1 MHKNQQGASYIG
13 ILIAIIGFAFL
24 AKIVIAVWAPYWD
37 DRVIDTQISE
47 LLQSSPKDISP
58 SEFESKIEQ
67 RFDMNGIR
75 DIKFKDIAQ
84 VMNTDGLQVKKDYEI
99 RKPFLL
105 NIDLVLKFEKSF
117 DQRSVQTK

>member
-13 ILIAIIGFAFL
+13 ILIVIIGFAFL

-37 DRVIDTQISE
+37 DRVIDGQIAE
-47 LLQSSPKDISP
+47 LLQNSPKDISP
-58 SEFESKIEQ
+58 SEFESKIGQ
-67 RFDMNGIR
+67 RFEKNRIS
-75 DIKFKDIAQ
+75 DIKLKDIAQ
-84 VMNTDGLQVKKDYEI
+84 VMNADGLQVKKDYEI

>member
-1 MHKNQQGASYIG
+1 MRKNQQGASYIG

-37 DRVIDTQISE
+37 DRVIDGQIAE
-47 LLQSSPKDISP
+47 LLQSSPKNISP
-58 SEFESKIEQ
+58 SEFESKMGQ

-75 DIKFKDIAQ
+75 DLKFDEIAQ

>member
-1 MHKNQQGASYIG
+1 MCKNQQGASYIG
-13 ILIAIIGFAFL
+13 ILVAIIGFAFL

-37 DRVIDTQISE
+37 DRVIDGQIAE
-47 LLQSSPKDISP
+47 LLQNSPKNISP

-67 RFDMNGIR
+67 RFEMNGIR

>member
-1 MHKNQQGASYIG
+1 MRKNQQGASYIG
-13 ILIAIIGFAFL
+13 ILVAIIGFAFL

-37 DRVIDTQISE
+37 DRVIDGQIAE
-47 LLQSSPKDISP
+47 LLQNSPKDISP

-105 NIDLVLKFEKSF
+105 NIDIVLKFEKSF
-117 DQRSVQTK
+117 DQSSVQAK

>member
-1 MHKNQQGASYIG
+1 MRKNQQGASYIG

-24 AKIVIAVWAPYWD
+24 AKIAIAVWGPYWD
-37 DRVIDTQISE
+37 DRVVDSQITE
-47 LLQSSPKDISP
+47 LMQSSPANTAP
-58 SEFESKIEQ
+58 SKFTSQMSQ
-67 RFDMNGIR
+67 RLDMNNVR
-75 DIKFKDIAQ
+75 DLKFDEIAQ
-84 VMNTDGLQVKKDYEI
+84 VTNVEGLEVKKDYEI

>member
-1 MHKNQQGASYIG
+1 MPRNQQGASYIG
-13 ILIAIIGFAFL
+13 VLIAIIGFAFL

-37 DRVIDTQISE
+37 DRVIDGQIAE
-47 LLQSSPKDISP
+47 LLQNSPKNISP
-58 SEFESKIEQ
+58 SEFESKIGQ
-67 RFDMNGIR
+67 RFEMNGIR

>member
-1 MHKNQQGASYIG
+1 MRKNQQGASYIG
-13 ILIAIIGFAFL
+13 ILVAIIGFAFL

-37 DRVIDTQISE
+37 DRVIDGQIAE
-47 LLQSSPKDISP
+47 LLQNSPKDISP
-58 SEFESKIEQ
+58 SEFESKIGQ
-67 RFDMNGIR
+67 RFEMNGIR

-84 VMNTDGLQVKKDYEI
+84 VMNADGLQVKKDYEI

>member
-1 MHKNQQGASYIG
+1 MRKNQQGASYIG

-37 DRVIDTQISE
+37 DRVIDGQIAE
-47 LLQSSPKDISP
+47 LLQSSPKNISP
-58 SEFESKIEQ
+58 SEFETKMEQ

-75 DIKFKDIAQ
+75 DITFKDIAQ

>member
-1 MHKNQQGASYIG
+1 MCKNQQGASYIG

-37 DRVIDTQISE
+37 DRVIDGQIAE
-47 LLQSSPKDISP
+47 LLQSSPKNISP
-58 SEFESKIEQ
+58 SEFESKMGQ
-67 RFDMNGIR
+67 RFEMNGIR

>member
-24 AKIVIAVWAPYWD
+24 AKIAIAVWAPYWD
-37 DRVIDTQISE
+37 DRVIDGQIAE
-47 LLQSSPKDISP
+47 LLQSSPKNISP
-58 SEFESKIEQ
+58 SEFESKMGQ
-67 RFDMNGIR
+67 RFEMNGIR

>member
-1 MHKNQQGASYIG
+1 MRKNQQGASYIG

-37 DRVIDTQISE
+37 DRVIDGQIAE
-47 LLQSSPKDISP
+47 LLQSSPKNISP
-58 SEFESKIEQ
+58 SEFESKIGQ

>member
-1 MHKNQQGASYIG
+1 MRKNQQGASYIG

-24 AKIVIAVWAPYWD
+24 VKIAIAVWAPYWD
-37 DRVIDTQISE
+37 DRVINGQIAE

-58 SEFESKIEQ
+58 SEFESKMGQ
-67 RFDMNGIR
+67 RFEMNGIR

>member
-1 MHKNQQGASYIG
+1 MRKNQQGASYIG
-13 ILIAIIGFAFL
+13 ILVTIIGFAFL

-37 DRVIDTQISE
+37 DRVIDGQIAE
-47 LLQSSPKDISP
+47 LLQSSPKNISP
-58 SEFESKIEQ
+58 SEFESKMGQ
-67 RFDMNGIR
+67 RFEMNGIR

>member
-1 MHKNQQGASYIG
+1 MG
-13 ILIAIIGFAFL
+13 
-24 AKIVIAVWAPYWD
+24 
-37 DRVIDTQISE
+37 
-47 LLQSSPKDISP
+47 
-58 SEFESKIEQ
+58 Q
-67 RFDMNGIR
+67 RFEMNGIR

>member
-1 MHKNQQGASYIG
+1 MRKNQQGASYIG
-13 ILIAIIGFAFL
+13 ILVAIIGFAFL

-37 DRVIDTQISE
+37 DRVIDGQIAE
-47 LLQSSPKDISP
+47 LLQNSPKDISP
-58 SEFESKIEQ
+58 SEFESKIGQ
-67 RFDMNGIR
+67 RFEMNGIR

-84 VMNTDGLQVKKDYEI
+84 VMNTDGLQVKKDYEV

>member
-1 MHKNQQGASYIG
+1 MRKNQQGASYIG

-24 AKIVIAVWAPYWD
+24 VKIVIAVWAPYWD
-37 DRVIDTQISE
+37 DRVIDGQIAE
-47 LLQSSPKDISP
+47 LLQSSPKNISP
-58 SEFESKIEQ
+58 SEFETKMEQ

-75 DIKFKDIAQ
+75 DITFKDIAQ

>member
-1 MHKNQQGASYIG
+1 MRKNQQGASYIG

-24 AKIVIAVWAPYWD
+24 VKIAIAVWAPYWD
-37 DRVIDTQISE
+37 DRVINGQIAE

-58 SEFESKIEQ
+58 SEFETKIGQ
-67 RFDMNGIR
+67 RFEMNGIR

>member
-1 MHKNQQGASYIG
+1 MRKNQQGASYIG
-13 ILIAIIGFAFL
+13 ILVAIIGFAFL

-37 DRVIDTQISE
+37 DRVIDGQIAE
-47 LLQSSPKDISP
+47 LLQNSPKDISP

-67 RFDMNGIR
+67 RFEMNGIR

>member
-1 MHKNQQGASYIG
+1 MRKNQQGASYIG
-13 ILIAIIGFAFL
+13 ILVAIIGFAFL

-37 DRVIDTQISE
+37 DRVIDGQIAE
-47 LLQSSPKDISP
+47 LLQNSPKNISP

-105 NIDLVLKFEKSF
+105 NIDIVLKFEKSF
-117 DQRSVQTK
+117 DQSSVQAK

>member
-1 MHKNQQGASYIG
+1 MRKNQQGASYIG

-24 AKIVIAVWAPYWD
+24 VKIAIAVWAPYWD
-37 DRVIDTQISE
+37 DRVIDGQIAE
-47 LLQSSPKDISP
+47 LLQNSPKNISP
-58 SEFESKIEQ
+58 SEFETKMEQ

-75 DIKFKDIAQ
+75 DITFKDIAQ

>member
-1 MHKNQQGASYIG
+1 MRKNQQGASYIG
-13 ILIAIIGFAFL
+13 ILVAIIGFAFL

-37 DRVIDTQISE
+37 DRVIDGQIAE

-58 SEFESKIEQ
+58 SEFESKMGQ
-67 RFDMNGIR
+67 RFEMNGIR

>member
-37 DRVIDTQISE
+37 DRVIDGQIAE
-47 LLQSSPKDISP
+47 LLQSSPKNISP
-58 SEFESKIEQ
+58 SEFESKMGQ

-75 DIKFKDIAQ
+75 DLKFDEIAQ

-105 NIDLVLKFEKSF
+105 NIDLVLKFEKNF

>member
-1 MHKNQQGASYIG
+1 MSY
-13 ILIAIIGFAFL
+13 
-24 AKIVIAVWAPYWD
+24 WDYWD
-37 DRVIDTQISE
+37 DRVIDGQIAE
-47 LLQSSPKDISP
+47 LLQNSPKDISP
-58 SEFESKIEQ
+58 SEFESKIGQ
-67 RFDMNGIR
+67 RFEMNGIR

>member
-37 DRVIDTQISE
+37 DRVIDGQIAE

-58 SEFESKIEQ
+58 SEFESKMGQ
-67 RFDMNGIR
+67 RFEMNGIR

-84 VMNTDGLQVKKDYEI
+84 VMNADGLQVKKDYEI

>member
-1 MHKNQQGASYIG
+1 MRINQQGASYIG
-13 ILIAIIGFAFL
+13 ILVAIIGFAFL

-37 DRVIDTQISE
+37 DRVIDGQIAE
-47 LLQSSPKDISP
+47 LLQSSPKNISP

-67 RFDMNGIR
+67 RFEMNGIR

>member
-1 MHKNQQGASYIG
+1 MRKNQQGASYIG
-13 ILIAIIGFAFL
+13 ILVAIIGFAFL

-37 DRVIDTQISE
+37 DRVIDTQIAE

>member
-1 MHKNQQGASYIG
+1 MRKNQQGVSYIG
-13 ILIAIIGFAFL
+13 ILIAIIGFSFL
-24 AKIVIAVWAPYWD
+24 AKIVISVCAPYFYYL
-37 DRVIDTQISE
+37 VIDGQIAE
-47 LLQSSPKDISP
+47 FLQSSPKNISP
-58 SEFESKIEQ
+58 SEFETKMEQ

-75 DIKFKDIAQ
+75 DITFKDIAQ

>member
-1 MHKNQQGASYIG
+1 MRKNQQGVSYIG

-37 DRVIDTQISE
+37 DRVIDGQIAE
-47 LLQSSPKDISP
+47 LLQNSPKNISP

>member
-1 MHKNQQGASYIG
+1 MRKDQQGASYIG

-24 AKIVIAVWAPYWD
+24 VKIAIAVWGPYWD
-37 DRVIDTQISE
+37 DRVVDGQIAE
-47 LLQSSPKDISP
+47 LLKNSPANTDP
-58 SEFESKIEQ
+58 SKFVSQMSQ

-75 DIKFKDIAQ
+75 DLKFDEIAQ
-84 VMNTDGLQVKKDYEI
+84 VTNVEGLQVKKDYEI

-105 NIDLVLKFEKSF
+105 NIDLVLKFEKNF

>member
-37 DRVIDTQISE
+37 DRVIDGQIAE
-47 LLQSSPKDISP
+47 LLQSSPKNISP
-58 SEFESKIEQ
+58 SEFESKMGQ
-67 RFDMNGIR
+67 RFEMNGIR